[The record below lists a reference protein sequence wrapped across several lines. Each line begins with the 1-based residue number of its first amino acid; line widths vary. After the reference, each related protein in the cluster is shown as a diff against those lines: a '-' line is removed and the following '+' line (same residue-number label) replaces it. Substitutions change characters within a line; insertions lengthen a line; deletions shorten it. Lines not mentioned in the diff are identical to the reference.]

1 MLYWVSSDSTC
12 TGFGQYTTQ
21 VTLVVCK
28 RTAIKVKT
36 KDARVGANPS
46 QSDLSCGGASMV
58 RLLDK

>member
-1 MLYWVSSDSTC
+1 MGGVVLGVVGVIYNSQC

-36 KDARVGANPS
+36 KAARVGANPA
-46 QSDLSCGGASMV
+46 QSDLSCV
-58 RLLDK
+58 C